1 MTFQRSD
8 RVAEAIKHEVG
19 AILLHR
25 IKDSRVDP
33 ARVSV
38 TDVEVTR
45 DLRHATIFVS
55 IFGDEEQKEA
65 TIAGLRSASGFI
77 RSEIGKSISLRST
90 PEVHFKLDTS
100 IERGA
105 SINALLNRIKAEEQ
119 GASALG
125 TNGASG
131 LRNDESTEH

>member
-1 MTFQRSD
+1 MAFQRSD

-25 IKDSRVDP
+25 IKDSRVDS

-55 IFGDEEQKEA
+55 ILGDEEEKEA
-65 TIAGLRSASGFI
+65 AIAGLRSAAGFV
-77 RSEIGKSISLRST
+77 RSEIGKSISLRAT

-105 SINALLNRIKAEEQ
+105 NITALLNRIKAEES
-119 GASALG
+119 GSS
-125 TNGASG
+125 ASG
-131 LRNDESTEH
+131 SNHDGTEH